1 MYKMAARLDNNCHLK
16 KLGNPSYPPLLSS
29 GLNQLRQQSAFC
41 DVTIIVGDQRFPAH
55 KAVLSCASD
64 YFEGMFSSG
73 FQESAMRE
81 VTVPGTEDCFAQVL
95 EFAYTGY
102 FTLSIQTA
110 PGILR
115 MANYMMLTD
124 AMKLC
129 AEYLCDVKE
138 NLSIDD
144 CFEVWSISCN
154 HDSLSDVAKLYQ
166 EHLVQNFPECGRSEV
181 FLENASAD
189 ILMEMMDNDDIETD
203 TCTEEQ
209 ILQVV
214 IAWLKYDWE
223 QRKVS
228 VAHLLKK
235 ARLGLVQVENLK
247 QILGEEVLDVP
258 ECKDMVEE
266 VIRLNATK
274 DEADVP
280 LIESHPELFA
290 SRNTV
295 TGHLTISRS
304 GSSGPD
310 FVCKTKSA
318 CYLLHHLND
327 FPYTY
332 PYVRAEF
339 RFRCRAM
346 VYDKKEIYLACGME
360 GSDYDA
366 FLEDEPADLDAQY
379 GDWLEEKNFF
389 KFDLESN
396 EWTVQKPMK
405 RVMRSE
411 SLYLHRLSDYIY
423 AVGEDEDGDN
433 YFVQRY
439 SLVSNEWDE
448 CVPVS
453 VPERFVN
460 VTLHTVVEG
469 HVLFKGDEYDMD
481 LQGYKVTYLLYSPTT
496 NAILPV
502 RNNSNNCLFDYSDLE
517 LEVDDAG
524 ICFLRRHM
532 EHRDVWFWQL
542 HRVICDFNNDIP
554 SITIQAN
561 ADVEA
566 SIGWYQVHVK
576 YEKETCTPLLS
587 FNRRKL
593 RMARKAYEHC
603 VCHTRG
609 TSKYDLEPTLNAILQ
624 ANAEADSVASSSASE
639 SDSGSDW

>member
-1 MYKMAARLDNNCHLK
+1 MAARLDRNCHLK

-41 DVTIIVGDQRFPAH
+41 DVTIVVGDQRFPAH

-81 VTVPGTEDCFAQVL
+81 VTVPGTEDCFAQLL

-102 FTLSIQTA
+102 FTLSVQTA
-110 PGILR
+110 AGILR

-144 CFEVWSISCN
+144 CFEVWAISCN

-223 QRKVS
+223 ERKVS

-235 ARLGLVQVENLK
+235 ARIGLVQVENLK
-247 QILGEEVLDVP
+247 QILGEEILDVP

-280 LIESHPELFA
+280 LIESRPELFA

-295 TGHLTISRS
+295 TGQLTNSC
-304 GSSGPD
+304 GD
-310 FVCKTKSA
+310 LFCKTKSG
-318 CYLLHHLND
+318 CYYLNHLND
-327 FPYTY
+327 FPYKY
-332 PYVRAEF
+332 PYLVQNDNGFSYTAL
-339 RFRCRAM
+339 
-346 VYDKKEIYLACGME
+346 VYDSKTIYVACGTIDDDNTHCMFNE
-360 GSDYDA
+360 DA
-366 FLEDEPADLDAQY
+366 PIDVQLRHKR
-379 GDWLEEKNFF
+379 WLGEKNFF

-405 RVMRSE
+405 TVMTSAFLD
-411 SLYLHRLSDYIY
+411 LYRLSDYIY
-423 AVGEDEDGDN
+423 AVGEDESGDS
-433 YFVQRY
+433 FVQRY
-439 SLVSNEWDE
+439 SLVNNEWDR

-453 VPERFVN
+453 VPGRLIDVN
-460 VTLHTVVEG
+460 D
-469 HVLFKGDEYDMD
+469 HVLVKGHILFKCHVKDHPGDRVY
-481 LQGYKVTYLLYSPTT
+481 VLYSVTD
-496 NAILPV
+496 NAIYPV
-502 RNNSNNCLFDYSDLE
+502 RNNRKNCVFDDLDFAF
-517 LEVDDAG
+517 EVDDGG
-524 ICFLRRHM
+524 ICFFRRYM
-532 EHRDVWFWQL
+532 RIREECLWLL
-542 HRVICDFNNDIP
+542 HRVICDFDNSVP
-554 SITIQAN
+554 SITVETK

-566 SIGWYQVHVK
+566 SVRWNQ
-576 YEKETCTPLLS
+576 EDQKEPHRPFLS

-593 RMARKAYEHC
+593 RMARKAEEHC
-603 VCHTRG
+603 LCHTGR
-609 TSKYDLEPTLNAILQ
+609 SQLHVEPTLITILQ
-624 ANAEADSVASSSASE
+624 ANAEVDSVASNLP
-639 SDSGSDW
+639 SDTLFNS

>member
-1 MYKMAARLDNNCHLK
+1 MAARLDKNCHLK

-81 VTVPGTEDCFAQVL
+81 VTVPGTEDCFTQLL

-102 FTLSIQTA
+102 FTLSVQTA
-110 PGILR
+110 AGILR

-129 AEYLCDVKE
+129 AEYLCEVKE

-154 HDSLSDVAKLYQ
+154 HSDSLSDVAKLYQ
-166 EHLVQNFPECGRSEV
+166 EHLVQNFPECGRSDV

-228 VAHLLKK
+228 AAHLLKK
-235 ARLGLVQVENLK
+235 VRLGLVQVENLK
-247 QILGEEVLDVP
+247 QILGEEILDVP

-266 VIRLNATK
+266 VFRLNATK

-280 LIESHPELFA
+280 LIESRPELFA

-295 TGHLTISRS
+295 TGQLFNFA
-304 GSSGPD
+304 GQED
-310 FVCKTKSA
+310 FFCKTKSG
-318 CYLLHHLND
+318 CYKLHHLGD
-327 FPYTY
+327 FPYGN
-332 PYVRAEF
+332 PYLKTEYMF
-339 RFRCRAM
+339 GCSAM
-346 VYDKKEIYLACGME
+346 VYDNKDIYIACGK
-360 GSDYDA
+360 
-366 FLEDEPADLDAQY
+366 EDDNDEFHEDTPLDAWLMY
-379 GDWLEEKNFF
+379 ESWLEEKNFF
-389 KFDLESN
+389 KFNLEN
-396 EWTVQKPMK
+396 NVWTVLKPMK
-405 RVMRSE
+405 RVMRYD
-411 SLYLHRLSDYIY
+411 SLYLHKWRDYIY
-423 AVGEDEDGDN
+423 AVGDDEEGDC
-433 YFVQRY
+433 FLQRY
-439 SLVSNEWDE
+439 SLVSNEWDK

-453 VPERFVN
+453 VPGKYVDN
-460 VTLHTVVEG
+460 QLHVVVEG
-469 HVLFKGDEYDMD
+469 HILFAGRNKYYPGN
-481 LQGYKVTYLLYSPTT
+481 QISYLLYSPMT
-496 NAILPV
+496 NAISPV
-502 RNNSNNCLFDYSDLE
+502 RNKSKNSFFENPNVSYR
-517 LEVDDAG
+517 VDETG
-524 ICFLRRHM
+524 ICYLMRRMFHG
-532 EHRDVWFWQL
+532 EAIFWQH
-542 HRVICDFNNDIP
+542 HRVICDFDNDTP
-554 SITIQAN
+554 SITIQTK

-566 SIGWYQVHVK
+566 SVRYK
-576 YEKETCTPLLS
+576 AFPKEPQRPFLS

-593 RMARKAYEHC
+593 RMARKARAYC
-603 VCHTRG
+603 LCHTGR
-609 TSKYDLEPTLNAILQ
+609 SKFDFEPALIRNAVLQ
-624 ANAEADSVASSSASE
+624 ANAEVDSGVDPVASNTAS
-639 SDSGSDW
+639 DTD

>member
-1 MYKMAARLDNNCHLK
+1 MAARLDKNCHLK

-41 DVTIIVGDQRFPAH
+41 DVTIIIGNQRFPAH

-81 VTVPGTEDCFAQVL
+81 VTVPGTEDCFTQLL

-110 PGILR
+110 AGILR

-144 CFEVWSISCN
+144 CFEVWAISCN

-189 ILMEMMDNDDIETD
+189 ILMEMMENDDIETD
-203 TCTEEQ
+203 ACSEEQ

-228 VAHLLKK
+228 VVHLLKK

-247 QILGEEVLDVP
+247 QILGEEILDVP

-295 TGHLTISRS
+295 TGQLTNFC
-304 GSSGPD
+304 GD
-310 FVCKTKSA
+310 FLCKTKSG
-318 CYLLHHLND
+318 CYNLHHLND
-327 FPYTY
+327 FPYKY
-332 PYVRAEF
+332 PYLNEYENGF
-339 RFRCRAM
+339 TYMAM
-346 VYDKKEIYLACGME
+346 VYDSKKGIYVAFGTVNDIDIFHE
-360 GSDYDA
+360 DA
-366 FLEDEPADLDAQY
+366 PRDVLLLHKR
-379 GDWLEEKNFF
+379 WLGEKNFF

-405 RVMRSE
+405 TVMTSATLD
-411 SLYLHRLSDYIY
+411 LYGLSDYIY
-423 AVGEDEDGDN
+423 AVGDNEGGDC
-433 YFVQRY
+433 FVQRY
-439 SLVSNEWDE
+439 SLVSNKWDQ

-453 VPERFVN
+453 VPGR
-460 VTLHTVVEG
+460 LISVED
-469 HVLFKGDEYDMD
+469 HVLVKGHILFKCHDKDHPGC
-481 LQGYKVTYLLYSPTT
+481 KVYLLYSVTA
-496 NAILPV
+496 NAIYPV
-502 RNNSNNCLFDYSDLE
+502 RNNSKNCVFDFE
-517 LEVDDAG
+517 FEVDDGG
-524 ICFLRRHM
+524 ICYFRRHM
-532 EHRDVWFWQL
+532 LLRESGFWQL
-542 HRVICDFNNDIP
+542 YKVICDFDNSIP
-554 SITIQAN
+554 SITVEAK

-566 SIGWYQVHVK
+566 SVSWNRVDQQ
-576 YEKETCTPLLS
+576 EPCRPFLS

-593 RMARKAYEHC
+593 KMADEAEEYC
-603 VCHTRG
+603 DCQTG
-609 TSKYDLEPTLNAILQ
+609 IGSKFDLEPALIRNTILQ
-624 ANAEADSVASSSASE
+624 ANAEVDSVASI
-639 SDSGSDW
+639 

>member
-41 DVTIIVGDQRFPAH
+41 DVTIVVGDQRFPAH

-81 VTVPGTEDCFAQVL
+81 VTVPGTEDCFTQLL

-102 FTLSIQTA
+102 FTLSVQTA
-110 PGILR
+110 AGILR

-228 VAHLLKK
+228 VVHLLKK

-280 LIESHPELFA
+280 LIESRPDLFA

-295 TGHLTISRS
+295 TGQLTNFAGSEAFLCKTMSGCYKLHHLSDFPYVNPYLDTEYRF
-304 GSSGPD
+304 GSSG
-310 FVCKTKSA
+310 
-318 CYLLHHLND
+318 
-327 FPYTY
+327 
-332 PYVRAEF
+332 
-339 RFRCRAM
+339 M
-346 VYDKKEIYLACGME
+346 VYDNKEIYVACGKEDADANDEFNEDASIDVWLM
-360 GSDYDA
+360 YDS
-366 FLEDEPADLDAQY
+366 
-379 GDWLEEKNFF
+379 WLEEKNFF
-389 KFDLESN
+389 KFDLENN

-423 AVGEDEDGDN
+423 AVGEDEDGGD

-439 SLVSNEWDE
+439 SLVSKEWDE

-453 VPERFVN
+453 VPGRLVDVSEF
-460 VTLHTVVEG
+460 HAVVEG
-469 HVLFKGDEYDMD
+469 HILFTGCDKDYPGNT
-481 LQGYKVTYLLYSPTT
+481 VTYLLYSPMA

-502 RNNSNNCLFDYSDLE
+502 RNNSKNGCFENPNVVF
-517 LEVDDAG
+517 EVDDAG
-524 ICFLRRHM
+524 ICYLMRHVVHGEASFGNFTGLFVTLIM
-532 EHRDVWFWQL
+532 THHLLPSKQKLMWRHQLGTRHFQKNHRDL
-542 HRVICDFNNDIP
+542 YYL
-554 SITIQAN
+554 ST
-561 ADVEA
+561 DV
-566 SIGWYQVHVK
+566 S
-576 YEKETCTPLLS
+576 
-587 FNRRKL
+587 
-593 RMARKAYEHC
+593 
-603 VCHTRG
+603 
-609 TSKYDLEPTLNAILQ
+609 
-624 ANAEADSVASSSASE
+624 
-639 SDSGSDW
+639 

>member
-1 MYKMAARLDNNCHLK
+1 MAARLDRNCHLK

-41 DVTIIVGDQRFPAH
+41 DVTIVVGDQRFPAH

-81 VTVPGTEDCFAQVL
+81 VTVPGTEDCFAQLL

-102 FTLSIQTA
+102 FTLSVQTA
-110 PGILR
+110 AGILR

-144 CFEVWSISCN
+144 CFEVWAISCN

-223 QRKVS
+223 ERKVS

-235 ARLGLVQVENLK
+235 ARIGLVQVENLK
-247 QILGEEVLDVP
+247 QILGEEILDVP

-280 LIESHPELFA
+280 LIESRPELFA

-295 TGHLTISRS
+295 TGQITCHCGGRFLCKTRS
-304 GSSGPD
+304 G
-310 FVCKTKSA
+310 

-332 PYVRAEF
+332 PYLETEYQF
-339 RFRCRAM
+339 GYGAM
-346 VYDKKEIYLACGME
+346 VYDSKDIYVACGNQ
-360 GSDYDA
+360 DDDTTFQDDA
-366 FLEDEPADLDAQY
+366 PTNAKLMYES
-379 GDWLEEKNFF
+379 WLKKKNFF
-389 KFDLESN
+389 KFNLENN
-396 EWTVQKPMK
+396 EWTVQ
-405 RVMRSE
+405 
-411 SLYLHRLSDYIY
+411 
-423 AVGEDEDGDN
+423 N
-433 YFVQRY
+433 Q
-439 SLVSNEWDE
+439 
-448 CVPVS
+448 
-453 VPERFVN
+453 
-460 VTLHTVVEG
+460 
-469 HVLFKGDEYDMD
+469 
-481 LQGYKVTYLLYSPTT
+481 
-496 NAILPV
+496 
-502 RNNSNNCLFDYSDLE
+502 
-517 LEVDDAG
+517 
-524 ICFLRRHM
+524 
-532 EHRDVWFWQL
+532 
-542 HRVICDFNNDIP
+542 
-554 SITIQAN
+554 
-561 ADVEA
+561 
-566 SIGWYQVHVK
+566 
-576 YEKETCTPLLS
+576 
-587 FNRRKL
+587 
-593 RMARKAYEHC
+593 
-603 VCHTRG
+603 
-609 TSKYDLEPTLNAILQ
+609 
-624 ANAEADSVASSSASE
+624 
-639 SDSGSDW
+639 

>member
-41 DVTIIVGDQRFPAH
+41 DVTIVVGDQRFPAH

-81 VTVPGTEDCFAQVL
+81 VTVPGTEDCFTQLL

-102 FTLSIQTA
+102 FTLSVQTA
-110 PGILR
+110 AGILR

-228 VAHLLKK
+228 VVHLLKK

-280 LIESHPELFA
+280 LIESRPDLFA

-295 TGHLTISRS
+295 TGHLTISTS
-304 GSSGPD
+304 D
-310 FVCKTKSA
+310 FICQTKSG
-318 CYLLHHLND
+318 CYQLQHLND
-327 FPYTY
+327 FPYSY
-332 PYVRAEF
+332 PYLRAEF
-339 RFRCRAM
+339 KFQYSDI
-346 VYDKKEIYLACGME
+346 VYDNKEIYLACGP
-360 GSDYDA
+360 DDDDCDA
-366 FLEDEPADLDAQY
+366 FQEDAPIDDVQAMHRRWSQD
-379 GDWLEEKNFF
+379 KNFF

-405 RVMRSE
+405 TLMRS
-411 SLYLHRLSDYIY
+411 SSIHLYRLGNYICV
-423 AVGEDEDGDN
+423 VGDDGEFDII
-433 YFVQRY
+433 QRY

-453 VPERFVN
+453 DPDRLVSIN
-460 VTLHTVVEG
+460 LHAVVEG
-469 HVLFKGDEYDMD
+469 HVLFKGDQFDMD
-481 LQGYKVTYLLYSPTT
+481 RDKNLQPQGVAYLLYSPTT
-496 NAILPV
+496 NTISPV
-502 RNNSNNCLFDYSDLE
+502 CNKSNNCLFDDAYME
-517 LEVDDAG
+517 FEVDDAG
-524 ICFLRRHM
+524 MCLYLRREM
-532 EHRDVWFWQL
+532 VHREVGFWQL
-542 HRVICDFNNDIP
+542 HRVICDFDNDIP
-554 SITIQAN
+554 SITIQAKP
-561 ADVEA
+561 DVEA
-566 SIGWYQVHVK
+566 SVARYQVDR
-576 YEKETCTPLLS
+576 KEPRRPLLS
-587 FNRRKL
+587 FNKRKL
-593 RMARKAYEHC
+593 RMAGKAEEDC
-603 VCHTRG
+603 WCHTGRR
-609 TSKYDLEPTLNAILQ
+609 SKFDLKPALIRNLVLQ
-624 ANAEADSVASSSASE
+624 ANPDADSSNTSN
-639 SDSGSDW
+639 

>member
-1 MYKMAARLDNNCHLK
+1 MAARLDKNCHLK

-41 DVTIIVGDQRFPAH
+41 DVTIIIGNQRFPAH

-81 VTVPGTEDCFAQVL
+81 VTVPGTEDCFTQLL

-110 PGILR
+110 AGILR

-144 CFEVWSISCN
+144 CFEVWAISCN

-189 ILMEMMDNDDIETD
+189 ILMEMMENDDIETD
-203 TCTEEQ
+203 ACSEEQ

-228 VAHLLKK
+228 VVHLLKK

-247 QILGEEVLDVP
+247 QILGEEILDVP

-295 TGHLTISRS
+295 TGQLTTF
-304 GSSGPD
+304 GGD
-310 FVCKTKSA
+310 FLCKTNSG
-318 CYLLHHLND
+318 CYKLNHLNN
-327 FPYTY
+327 FPYKY
-332 PYVRAEF
+332 PYLDEYENGF
-339 RFRCRAM
+339 SYMAM
-346 VYDKKEIYLACGME
+346 VYDSKGIYAALGIID
-360 GSDYDA
+360 DYD
-366 FLEDEPADLDAQY
+366 FFHNKDDMYHEDAPIDVQLMHKS
-379 GDWLEEKNFF
+379 WLRKKNFF
-389 KFDLESN
+389 KFDWERN

-405 RVMRSE
+405 TVMTSPILD
-411 SLYLHRLSDYIY
+411 LYRLSDYIY
-423 AVGEDEDGDN
+423 AVGDDEYGDC
-433 YFVQRY
+433 FVQRY
-439 SLVSNEWDE
+439 SLVSDEWDK
-448 CVPVS
+448 CVRVS
-453 VPERFVN
+453 VPERLRVS
-460 VTLHTVVEG
+460 VEEHAVVEG
-469 HVLFKGDEYDMD
+469 HILFKAHYMNSYDNE
-481 LQGYKVTYLLYSPTT
+481 VVYLLYSVTA
-496 NAILPV
+496 NAISLV
-502 RNNSNNCLFDYSDLE
+502 HNNSKHCLFDEPNSFDVE

-524 ICFLRRHM
+524 ILYFRRRMVH
-532 EHRDVWFWQL
+532 EEVPFWQL
-542 HRVICDFNNDIP
+542 HRVICDFDKDIP
-554 SITIQAN
+554 SITIQAKP
-561 ADVEA
+561 DVEA
-566 SIGWYQVHVK
+566 SVDWYQVDQ
-576 YEKETCTPLLS
+576 KEPHRPLLS
-587 FNRRKL
+587 FNTRKL
-593 RMARKAYEHC
+593 RMARKAEEHC
-603 VCHTRG
+603 LCNTCFGRRSQFYLKPALIRN
-609 TSKYDLEPTLNAILQ
+609 TILQ
-624 ANAEADSVASSSASE
+624 ANAEVDSVASNLASDTHSSNN
-639 SDSGSDW
+639 

>member
-295 TGHLTISRS
+295 TVQLIIPPFG
-304 GSSGPD
+304 D
-310 FVCKTKSA
+310 NFMCKTKSG
-318 CYLLHHLND
+318 YYQLHHLND
-327 FPYTY
+327 FPYSF
-332 PYVRAEF
+332 PYLRAGYTF
-339 RFRCRAM
+339 GCNAI
-346 VYDKKEIYLACGME
+346 VYDKKEIYVACGTRHY
-360 GSDYDA
+360 GTFRKDA
-366 FLEDEPADLDAQY
+366 PRDVKLMHER
-379 GDWLEEKNFF
+379 WLCEKNFF

-405 RVMRSE
+405 TLMTSD
-411 SLYLHRLSDYIY
+411 SLCLHRLGDYIY
-423 AVGEDEDGDN
+423 AVAEDEILD

-448 CVPVS
+448 YVPVA
-453 VPERFVN
+453 VPERSASV
-460 VTLHTVVEG
+460 LDHIVVQG
-469 HVLFKGDEYDMD
+469 HILFKGYGPNHE
-481 LQGYKVTYLLYSPTT
+481 VTYLLYNVTA
-496 NAILPV
+496 NAVFLV
-502 RNNSNNCLFDYSDLE
+502 HNNSKHCLFDEPDML

-524 ICFLRRHM
+524 ICYLRRHM
-532 EHRDVWFWQL
+532 VHREVRFWQL
-542 HRVICDFNNDIP
+542 HRVICDFDNDIP
-554 SITIQAN
+554 SITIQAKP
-561 ADVEA
+561 DVEA
-566 SIGWYQVHVK
+566 SVARYQVD
-576 YEKETCTPLLS
+576 ETEPCAPLIT

-593 RMARKAYEHC
+593 RMARKAEEPRWCY
-603 VCHTRG
+603 TGRG
-609 TSKYDLEPTLNAILQ
+609 SQFDLKPAVIRNIILQ
-624 ANAEADSVASSSASE
+624 ANAEVDSVASNLAS
-639 SDSGSDW
+639 DTHFGNN